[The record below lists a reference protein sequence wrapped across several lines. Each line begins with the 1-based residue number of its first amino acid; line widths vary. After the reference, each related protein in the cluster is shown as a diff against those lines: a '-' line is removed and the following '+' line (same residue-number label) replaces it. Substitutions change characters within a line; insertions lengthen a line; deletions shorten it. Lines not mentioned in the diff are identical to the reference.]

1 MIRHVKNIGAD
12 HLKGKGILDLG
23 KDTLEGVMS
32 AEKTLTDKYK
42 KGGLLAFMLKM
53 DAHINPKN
61 GAQSM
66 LIKAILDQLES
77 IDESRSVKM
86 IPLGKGIQ

>member
-1 MIRHVKNIGAD
+1 MKNIGAD

-42 KGGLLAFMLKM
+42 KGGLLAFLLKLN
-53 DAHINPKN
+53 AHINP
-61 GAQSM
+61 
-66 LIKAILDQLES
+66 
-77 IDESRSVKM
+77 
-86 IPLGKGIQ
+86 